1 MTERRQYWDDDLIT
15 AVCAT
20 GEDGEVDYWMPR
32 EQVYRII
39 AAVEDWCVNAH
50 LRAVYVKR
58 MDDAEAT
65 IQRVRELC
73 DAREEEETDNGGYGK
88 AAVVRI
94 DYVRDVL
101 DGGDDE

>member
-1 MTERRQYWDDDLIT
+1 MSDSCKCGCTALRLDGSQVDIEIDTRERHHTRERCDLEVT
-15 AVCAT
+15 HSAECWQWHNGCAVA
-20 GEDGEVDYWMPR
+20 
-32 EQVYRII
+32 RI
-39 AAVEDWCVNAH
+39 
-50 LRAVYVKR
+50 
-58 MDDAEAT
+58 EA
-65 IQRVRELC
+65 VRELC